1 MTAIS
6 LYNTNYTAFLST
18 FTFTLINE
26 YSTRKYETSKMRK
39 KHTQRS
45 SRQTKWKW
53 WTEKHTSRLSETI
66 KLRRKMYYVRRKDRK
81 TFGMLIE
88 MDKTT
93 MFDEIESI
101 DHKTRNIINYHNFL
115 GALLSGP
122 MEFIK
127 EKNGFVC
134 AVSPASPAISVHRFL
149 CSRFVQHGERFENRT
164 QTTDSCLLWKTS
176 NFRTSTKSIKLNKVV
191 WKKKTIEKWETSHR
205 TPAPICEFL

>member
-18 FTFTLINE
+18 FAFTLINE
-26 YSTRKYETSKMRK
+26 YSTKKYATSKMGK
-39 KHTQRS
+39 NNTQRS

-101 DHKTRNIINYHNFL
+101 DHKTRNIINYHNFHS
-115 GALLSGP
+115 ALLSGP
-122 MEFIK
+122 MDFIK

-134 AVSPASPAISVHRFL
+134 AVSHEPLSFPCIIFGVLVS
-149 CSRFVQHGERFENRT
+149 CSMKAFRE
-164 QTTDSCLLWKTS
+164 S
-176 NFRTSTKSIKLNKVV
+176 NANNWQLPVV
-191 WKKKTIEKWETSHR
+191 KN
-205 TPAPICEFL
+205 